1 MKRQSV
7 PKGVYAAVS
16 TPVTSDFQPD
26 LPRLISHCRWLLAN
40 GCDGLAPLGTT
51 GEANSQSLSDRL
63 NLIAGLA
70 DADIPM
76 DRVIVGTGTTSIG
89 DTVRIS
95 KAALD
100 AGAARLLMLPPFYY
114 HNASTEGLFSYF
126 ASVAERLGSDD
137 PRILLYHIPQMSKVP
152 IALSLARRL
161 REAFPGVFV
170 GVKDSGGDFEYTKS
184 FIDEFDGFEA
194 FSGSEPLAAANLE
207 AGGWGCISATTNV
220 SAPLVAER
228 LRASNSDDMA
238 RLDEQIDRVRSII
251 ADVNTVSAT
260 KAVLARLRHDPAWSR
275 TIPPNTDLDS
285 ATTDD
290 IMQKLAACRDL
301 HADFAKF
308 QREQGAA

>member
-16 TPVTSDFQPD
+16 TPVTNDYQPD

-63 NLIAGLA
+63 NLIDGLA
-70 DADIPM
+70 DSDIPM

-126 ASVAERLGSDD
+126 ASVAERLGSHD

-152 IALSLARRL
+152 IDLSLARRL

-170 GVKDSGGDFEYTKS
+170 GIKDSGGDFEYTKS
-184 FIDEFDGFEA
+184 FIDAFDGFEA

-275 TIPPNTDLDS
+275 TIPPNVDLNS

-290 IMQKLAACRDL
+290 IMQKLGACRDL
-301 HADFAKF
+301 HADFAEF